1 MHDIFVP
8 WVQNQVVDLSIYC
21 AQNQVGCLIMDRF
34 AESPRDCGSG
44 KGLCVDPDTCIP
56 QSTQTMGDSHAGHL
70 RVPLEQH

>member
-8 WVQNQVVDLSIYC
+8 WVQNQVVILNIYC

-44 KGLCVDPDTCIP
+44 KDVDVCGSRHLHSTKHPDH
-56 QSTQTMGDSHAGHL
+56 G
-70 RVPLEQH
+70 